1 MCAKSL
7 KKSHITTLRA
17 KRATF
22 SFKLYIL
29 PIFSV
34 KFQIFEKIVDDI
46 FGLKIQMRHFLAIF
60 EHRGYLV
67 SHLKTLK
74 AI

>member
-1 MCAKSL
+1 MASED
-7 KKSHITTLRA
+7 H
-17 KRATF
+17 
-22 SFKLYIL
+22 IL
-29 PIFSV
+29 PIFGV
-34 KFQIFEKIVDDI
+34 KIQIFEKIVDEN

-60 EHRGYLV
+60 EHSGYLV